1 MRTFEEIADRN
12 KMDEAMKTRFV
23 AYMRL
28 RWDTEETI
36 QCLTGY
42 AQEWAERFLSHDEY
56 GCSDNIGQEIL
67 AEIDSGNFKQD

>member
-1 MRTFEEIADRN
+1 MKTYEDIADTN
-12 KMDEAMKTRFV
+12 NMPTQMKQRFV

-28 RWDTEETI
+28 RWSDEEKM

-42 AQEWAERFLSHDEY
+42 AQEWAERFLAHDEY
-56 GCSDNIGQEIL
+56 GCSDKVGQEVL